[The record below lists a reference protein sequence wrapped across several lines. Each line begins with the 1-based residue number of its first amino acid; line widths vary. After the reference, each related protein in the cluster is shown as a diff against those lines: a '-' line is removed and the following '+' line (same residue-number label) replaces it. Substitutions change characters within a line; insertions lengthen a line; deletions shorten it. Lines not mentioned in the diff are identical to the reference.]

1 MDVLSVAFPYPE
13 LDEEFLEDG
22 ESEEDVQ
29 VEGDEERILEDEEN
43 EKGDD
48 KTRETEN
55 QQLQVGK
62 NCRKGIAMKLNGVR
76 TVALALALCRVVLAI
91 RIRMRDLLK
100 EPLDHG

>member
-1 MDVLSVAFPYPE
+1 MLSVAFPYPE

-62 NCRKGIAMKLNGVR
+62 NWKKKIIITIECTRGCHNLMKLF
-76 TVALALALCRVVLAI
+76 LCHI
-91 RIRMRDLLK
+91 FFF
-100 EPLDHG
+100 